1 MYATQNC
8 KNSIHIFF
16 RFKQKKF
23 LLSYG
28 QTGAKEFKK
37 FKKNTVQND
46 IKSEQEEAESGIS
59 VSFLSELSLNENMT
73 ITNYQPI

>member
-37 FKKNTVQND
+37 KTQYRMTLKASKKKQ
-46 IKSEQEEAESGIS
+46 SQEYR
-59 VSFLSELSLNENMT
+59 FLFYLN
-73 ITNYQPI
+73 YL

>member
-8 KNSIHIFF
+8 KNSIHIFFF

-28 QTGAKEFKK
+28 QTGAKE

-59 VSFLSELSLNENMT
+59 VSFLSELSLNENMR